1 MRTMPLVPQRSD
13 GFDWRLCHGSSTRP
27 LVCARCRHHE
37 TPLLELSVVI
47 PTYKERQNIAPLLA
61 ALQTSLQGISWEVI
75 FVDDHSPDHTAD
87 EVRAL
92 ALSATQ
98 GVRILERIGRR
109 GLSSA
114 CIEGM
119 MASPAPSLAVM
130 DADMQHDETA
140 LPEMLRLLQEK
151 HLDVVVASRRVN
163 GGSMGEFALERVR
176 LSDLGS
182 RVSRLVCNCDV
193 TDPMSGFFVVDSNFF
208 RAAVPRLTG
217 TGFKLLVDILSWLR
231 SPKPPQIAEVPY
243 RFLQAGDWG
252 EQARCERR
260 AGVSFSS
267 SSIRW
272 WAAICPTRFVLFV
285 AVGFL
290 GLLIHL
296 SILGLFHFFDTAA
309 FSQGQVVATLGA
321 MLFNFF
327 LNNVVT
333 FRDRRLKGSALLRGL
348 ATFFAACTLGVLIN
362 LSFADRLLAAGLP
375 WYLAGLSGVAISSF
389 WNYGVNTIVTW
400 RRNRERY
407 SFAPDLV
414 PETSIPASSEGAG

>member
-1 MRTMPLVPQRSD
+1 MVLLLDHLSAQDAVASK
-13 GFDWRLCHGSSTRP
+13 HSS
-27 LVCARCRHHE
+27 
-37 TPLLELSVVI
+37 LELSVVI
-47 PTYKERQNIAPLLA
+47 PTYKERQNIGPLLA
-61 ALQTSLQGISWEVI
+61 ALQTSLQGINWEVI

-92 ALSATQ
+92 ALSNPR
-98 GVRILERIGRR
+98 VRILERIGRR

-119 MASPAPSLAVM
+119 MASPAPTLAVM

-140 LPEMLRLLQEK
+140 LPGMLRLLLEK
-151 HLDVVVASRRVN
+151 QLDVVVASRRVT
-163 GGSMGEFALERVR
+163 GGSMGEFARERVR

-193 TDPMSGFFVVDSNFF
+193 TDPMSGFFVVDSEFF

-217 TGFKLLVDILSWLR
+217 TGFKLLVDILAS
-231 SPKPPQIAEVPY
+231 SPKPPRIAEVPY
-243 RFLQAGDWG
+243 RFRKRLAGESKLDVNVELEYLFLILDKILG
-252 EQARCERR
+252 RYL
-260 AGVSFSS
+260 
-267 SSIRW
+267 
-272 WAAICPTRFVLFV
+272 PTRFVLFV
-285 AVGFL
+285 AVGSL

-296 SILGLFHFFDTAA
+296 SILGVFHLLDRAA
-309 FSQGQVVATLGA
+309 FAKGQVVATLGA
-321 MLFNFF
+321 MMFNFF

-333 FRDRRLKGSALLRGL
+333 FRDRRLKGWALVRGL
-348 ATFFAACTLGVLIN
+348 ATFFAACTLGLLIN

-407 SFAPDLV
+407 CVPPDPV
-414 PETSIPASSEGAG
+414 PETAIPANGGTAGRA

>member
-1 MRTMPLVPQRSD
+1 MVLLLDHLSAQDAV
-13 GFDWRLCHGSSTRP
+13 
-27 LVCARCRHHE
+27 
-37 TPLLELSVVI
+37 TPKHSFLELSVVI

-61 ALQTSLQGISWEVI
+61 ALQAGLQGINWEVI

-92 ALSATQ
+92 ALSNPR
-98 GVRILERIGRR
+98 VRILERIGRR

-151 HLDVVVASRRVN
+151 HLDVVVASRRIK
-163 GGSMGEFALERVR
+163 GGSMGEFARERVR

-193 TDPMSGFFVVDSNFF
+193 TDPMSGFFVVNSEFF

-217 TGFKLLVDILSWLR
+217 TGFKLLVDILAS
-231 SPKPPQIAEVPY
+231 SPRAPRIAEVPY
-243 RFLQAGDWG
+243 RFRKRLTG
-252 EQARCERR
+252 ESKLDVNVELEYLFLILDKMLGRYL
-260 AGVSFSS
+260 
-267 SSIRW
+267 
-272 WAAICPTRFVLFV
+272 PTRFLLFV
-285 AVGFL
+285 VVGSF

-296 SILGLFHFFDTAA
+296 SILAIFHFLDSAA
-309 FSQGQVVATLGA
+309 FAKGQVVATLSA

-333 FRDRRLKGSALLRGL
+333 FRDRRLKGWALARGL
-348 ATFFAACTLGVLIN
+348 VTFYVACTVGVLIN

-375 WYLAGLSGVAISSF
+375 WYLAGISGVAISSF

-407 SFAPDLV
+407 CLVPDLV
-414 PETSIPASSEGAG
+414 PETAIPATVETPG